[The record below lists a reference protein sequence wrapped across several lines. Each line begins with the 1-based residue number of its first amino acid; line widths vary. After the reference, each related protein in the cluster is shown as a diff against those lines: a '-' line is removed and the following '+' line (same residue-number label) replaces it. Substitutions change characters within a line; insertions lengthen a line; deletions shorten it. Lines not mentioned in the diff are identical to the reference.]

1 MFTVGRPARG
11 HGILAMLLGLLF
23 LLSGLGAWALTSS
36 QLSEQNITVA
46 ADAPFMAG
54 ARVNNPLAAF
64 AQSEIINTHALAATN
79 GLTFAE
85 MEQGD
90 PLRETAQTASF
101 LRASLF
107 TSILAFGLSLLLIG
121 LGILSMILGH
131 AIMKLSPRRM
141 SSMGGGAPGTPQVVD
156 GGFVNPGYDTTYGR
170 VTETLTDTAI
180 DTERITTTR

>member
-11 HGILAMLLGLLF
+11 HGILAMILGLLF

-36 QLSEQNITVA
+36 QLAEQNITVA

-54 ARVNNPLAAF
+54 ARVNNPIAAF

-79 GLTFAE
+79 GLTFAD
-85 MEQGD
+85 MQQGD

-141 SSMGGGAPGTPQVVD
+141 SALGGGAAGTPQVVD

-170 VTETLTDTAI
+170 VTETLTEDNVPTNY
-180 DTERITTTR
+180 